1 MTLGSR
7 GGLYTVK
14 HRREPTASRGHACS
28 RATGADA
35 RRQWRIAADA
45 AASAQDAG
53 RGSARGHAAHR
64 HEARRR
70 ARRVRH
76 VHGADRRQ
84 AGAELPP
91 PAGPA
96 RGPGDHDDRRHGGR
110 VRSSSPPGRLRGVG
124 RGAVRLLHARHPAV
138 RKIAARGKS
147 APDAPGDP
155 RGVGGQPVP
164 VHRLHQ
170 NPGGGRARGR
180 PVAMKL
186 VGRPLPKVDAATKV
200 TGRALYADD
209 IVLPRTL
216 HCKILR
222 SPHPHARILSIDTSG
237 ARRIPGVVAVITGTD
252 LPIKFGILPV
262 TQDERA
268 LEHEKVRYVG
278 DPIAA
283 VAALEEE
290 IAAAACDAI
299 AVEYEVLEPVMTI
312 DAALQKPKDEPIQDY
327 GGPNNVHKFVALEF
341 GDVDAGFGR
350 AEVIREDVFFF
361 QGNTHLPME
370 QHSAI
375 ATYVDGK
382 VTLWSSTQ
390 VVHYVHR
397 ALSKVLELPMH
408 RIRVIGPAHGGGFG
422 GKTDPFAHEIIVCK
436 LSMITG
442 RPVKCTLTREEVFYA
457 HRGRHPVLMWVR
469 TGVTRD
475 GRITAMHFRSAL
487 DGGAYGSYGV
497 ASTFY
502 TGALQTVTY
511 DIPAYRFEGCRV
523 FTNKPPCGPK
533 RGHGTPQPRFAIELH
548 LEKIA
553 HELGIDAVE
562 MKRRNFVKPM
572 TRTVNWLRVT
582 SCGLEEC
589 TRRVMDASGF
599 RRRERRPGHG
609 MGFAISSYLSGAGTA
624 IYWNDMPHSEVQ
636 IKVDR
641 GGVTT
646 YCGAM
651 DIGQGSDSVLAA
663 VVAEELG
670 LQPRDIRL
678 VTADTD
684 TTPIDLGSYSSRV
697 TFMAGN
703 AALEAARKMR
713 ALLVEAAAGKMQSP
727 PESVSVGGGRIG
739 DFSFEEAS
747 ILAEARFGT
756 LATAGSYTP
765 PKIAGPYKG
774 SGVGPS
780 PAYSYSACV
789 VELDADHRTGLVN
802 MNKVWIAHDVGRAI
816 NPLLVEGQ
824 VEGSV
829 YMGLGEALMEEQTFR
844 KGLHKWPSMLEYKS
858 PTFLDMPDVKTFIV
872 ETNDPEGPYGAKEAG
887 QGPLLPVIPAV
898 SAAVFDALGVWIDEV
913 PVTPEKI
920 VEALRRKEKGE
931 PPRYGP
937 PGFPDIPYP
946 TTIKVEPPPKEL
958 DRAAP
963 ASI

>member
-1 MTLGSR
+1 VSEFDLTGER
-7 GGLYTVK
+7 GGTSTNRK
-14 HRREPTASRGHACS
+14 
-28 RATGADA
+28 
-35 RRQWRIAADA
+35 
-45 AASAQDAG
+45 
-53 RGSARGHAAHR
+53 
-64 HEARRR
+64 
-70 ARRVRH
+70 
-76 VHGADRRQ
+76 
-84 AGAELPP
+84 
-91 PAGPA
+91 PAFS
-96 RGPGDHDDRRHGGR
+96 
-110 VRSSSPPGRLRGVG
+110 VVG
-124 RGAVRLLHARHPAV
+124 
-138 RKIAARGKS
+138 K
-147 APDAPGDP
+147 
-155 RGVGGQPVP
+155 
-164 VHRLHQ
+164 
-170 NPGGGRARGR
+170 
-180 PVAMKL
+180 
-186 VGRPLPKVDAATKV
+186 PLPRVDAVAKV
-200 TGRALYADD
+200 TGRAMYADD
-209 IVLPRTL
+209 MLFARTL
-216 HCKILR
+216 HCRILR
-222 SPHPHARILSIDTSG
+222 SSHPHARILSIDTSA
-237 ARRIPGVVAVITGTD
+237 ARRIPGVQAVITGAD

-283 VAALEEE
+283 VAATEEE

-299 AVEYEVLEPVMTI
+299 SVEYEVLDPVMSI
-312 DAALQKPKDEPIQDY
+312 DEALVAPRDERIQDY
-327 GGPNNVHKFVALEF
+327 GGPHNIHKLVALEF
-341 GDVDAGFGR
+341 GDVEGGFAR
-350 AEVIREDVFFF
+350 ADLVREDVFFF

-375 ATYVDGK
+375 ATYVDGR

-397 ALSKVLELPMH
+397 ALAKVLELPMN
-408 RIRVIGPAHGGGFG
+408 RIRVIGAAHGGGFG
-422 GKTDPFAHEIIVCK
+422 GKTDPFAHEIIVSK
-436 LSMITG
+436 LAMLTG

-469 TGVTRD
+469 SGVTSD
-475 GRITAMHFRSAL
+475 GRITAMHFRTAL

-533 RGHGTPQPRFAIELH
+533 RGHGTPQPRFALELH

-553 HELGIDAVE
+553 HDLDLDPVD
-562 MKRRNFVKPM
+562 MKQRNFVKPM

-582 SCGLEEC
+582 SCGLDEC
-589 TRRVMDASGF
+589 TDRVMSASGY
-599 RRRERRPGHG
+599 RERDRRPGHG

-636 IKVDR
+636 INVDR
-641 GGVTT
+641 GGVTA

-651 DIGQGSDSVLAA
+651 EIGQGSDSVLATI
-663 VVAEELG
+663 VAEELG
-670 LQPRDIRL
+670 LQPAEVRL

-703 AALEAARKMR
+703 AAIEAARKMR
-713 ALLVEAAAGKMQSP
+713 VMLIEAAAAKMGCDTP
-727 PESVSVGGGRIG
+727 AVAVGDGRIG
-739 DFSFEEAS
+739 DFTFEQAS
-747 ILAEARFGT
+747 MLAEARFGT
-756 LATAGSYTP
+756 LVSAGSYTP

-789 VELDADHRTGLVN
+789 VDLDADPRTGLIKVN
-802 MNKVWIAHDVGRAI
+802 RIWIAHDVGRAI

-858 PTFLDMPDVKTFIV
+858 PTFLDMPEVETFIV
-872 ETNDPEGPYGAKEAG
+872 ETVDPEGPYGAKEAG
-887 QGPLLPVIPAV
+887 QGPLLPVPPAV
-898 SAAVFDALGVWIDEV
+898 CAAVHDALGVWIDEV

-920 VEALRRKEKGE
+920 VEALRRKAKGE
-931 PPRYGP
+931 PPRFGP
-937 PGFPDIPYP
+937 ASFPTIPYP
-946 TTIKVEPPPKEL
+946 ATIKVEPPPR
-958 DRAAP
+958 DVQAAAP

>member
-1 MTLGSR
+1 MK
-7 GGLYTVK
+7 V
-14 HRREPTASRGHACS
+14 
-28 RATGADA
+28 
-35 RRQWRIAADA
+35 
-45 AASAQDAG
+45 
-53 RGSARGHAAHR
+53 
-64 HEARRR
+64 
-70 ARRVRH
+70 
-76 VHGADRRQ
+76 
-84 AGAELPP
+84 
-91 PAGPA
+91 
-96 RGPGDHDDRRHGGR
+96 
-110 VRSSSPPGRLRGVG
+110 VG
-124 RGAVRLLHARHPAV
+124 
-138 RKIAARGKS
+138 K
-147 APDAPGDP
+147 
-155 RGVGGQPVP
+155 
-164 VHRLHQ
+164 
-170 NPGGGRARGR
+170 
-180 PVAMKL
+180 
-186 VGRPLPKVDAATKV
+186 PLPRVDAATKV
-200 TGRALYADD
+200 TGRAVYADD
-209 IVLPRTL
+209 MLPARTL

-222 SPHPHARILSIDTSG
+222 SPHPHARILSIDTSA
-237 ARRIPGVVAVITGTD
+237 ARRVPGVLAVITGAD

-268 LEHEKVRYVG
+268 LEHEKARYVG

-283 VAALEEE
+283 VAATEEE

-299 AVEYEVLEPVMTI
+299 AVEYEVLEPVMSI
-312 DAALQKPKDEPIQDY
+312 EAALDPPKDERIQEY
-327 GGPNNVHKFVALEF
+327 GGPNNVHKLVALEF
-341 GDVDAGFGR
+341 GDVDGGFAR
-350 AEVIREDVFFF
+350 AEHVREDVFFY

-370 QHSAI
+370 QHSAV
-375 ATYVDGK
+375 ATYVDGR

-408 RIRVIGPAHGGGFG
+408 RIRVIGAAHGGGFG
-422 GKTDPFAHEIIVCK
+422 GKTDPFAHEIIVAK
-436 LSMITG
+436 LAILTG

-469 TGVTRD
+469 TGVTSD

-533 RGHGTPQPRFAIELH
+533 RGHGTPQPRFALELH

-553 HELGIDAVE
+553 RDLDLDPVE
-562 MKRRNFVKPM
+562 MKRRNFVKPD

-582 SCGLEEC
+582 SCGLDEC
-589 TRRVMDASGF
+589 AEKVLAASRFG
-599 RRRERRPGHG
+599 ERKRTPGHG
-609 MGFAISSYLSGAGTA
+609 MGFAISTYLSGAGTA

-641 GGVTT
+641 GGVTA

-651 DIGQGSDSVLAA
+651 EIGQGSDSVLATI
-663 VVAEELG
+663 VAEELG
-670 LQPRDIRL
+670 LQPSDVRL

-713 ALLVEAAAGKMQSP
+713 ALLVEA
-727 PESVSVGGGRIG
+727 V
-739 DFSFEEAS
+739 EAS
-747 ILAEARFGT
+747 GRKYEEVAFEDAAVLGEERFGT
-756 LATAGSYTP
+756 LTTAGSYTP

-780 PAYSYSACV
+780 PAYSFSACV
-789 VELDADHRTGLVN
+789 VDLDADPRTGLVN
-802 MNKVWIAHDVGRAI
+802 VNKVWIAHDVGRAI
-816 NPLLVEGQ
+816 NPLSVEGQ

-829 YMGLGEALMEEQTFR
+829 YMGLGEALMEEQVFR

-858 PTFLDMPDVKTFIV
+858 PTFLDMPEVETFIV

-887 QGPLLPVIPAV
+887 QGPLLPVPPAV
-898 SAAVFDALGVWIDEV
+898 CAAVFDALGVWIDEI
-913 PVTPEKI
+913 PVTPEKV
-920 VEALRRKEKGE
+920 VEALRRKGKGE

-937 PGFPDIPYP
+937 PRFPSIPYP
-946 TTIKVEPPPKEL
+946 PAIKVEPPPR
-958 DRAAP
+958 DAAP
-963 ASI
+963 APR

>member
-1 MTLGSR
+1 MSFS
-7 GGLYTVK
+7 V
-14 HRREPTASRGHACS
+14 
-28 RATGADA
+28 
-35 RRQWRIAADA
+35 I
-45 AASAQDAG
+45 
-53 RGSARGHAAHR
+53 
-64 HEARRR
+64 
-70 ARRVRH
+70 
-76 VHGADRRQ
+76 
-84 AGAELPP
+84 
-91 PAGPA
+91 
-96 RGPGDHDDRRHGGR
+96 
-110 VRSSSPPGRLRGVG
+110 
-124 RGAVRLLHARHPAV
+124 
-138 RKIAARGKS
+138 GK
-147 APDAPGDP
+147 
-155 RGVGGQPVP
+155 
-164 VHRLHQ
+164 
-170 NPGGGRARGR
+170 
-180 PVAMKL
+180 
-186 VGRPLPKVDAATKV
+186 PLPKVDAVSRV
-200 TGRALYADD
+200 TGQAVYADD
-209 IVLPRTL
+209 MLLPRTL
-216 HCKILR
+216 HCRILR
-222 SPHPHARILSIDTSG
+222 SPHPHARIRSIDTSA
-237 ARRIPGVVAVITGTD
+237 ARRIPGVQAVITGAD
-252 LPIKFGILPV
+252 LPVKFGILPV

-283 VAALEEE
+283 VAATDEE

-299 AVEYEVLEPVMTI
+299 AVEYEVLQPVMSI
-312 DAALQKPKDEPIQDY
+312 DAALANPKDERIQDY
-327 GGPNNVHKFVALEF
+327 GGPNNIHKLVALEF
-341 GDVDAGFGR
+341 GDVDGGFAR
-350 AEVIREDVFFF
+350 ADHVREDVFFF

-397 ALSKVLELPMH
+397 ALAKVLEMPMN
-408 RIRVIGPAHGGGFG
+408 RIRVIGAAHGGGFG
-422 GKTDPFAHEIIVCK
+422 GKTDPFAHEIIVAK
-436 LSMITG
+436 LAMITG

-475 GRITAMHFRSAL
+475 GRITAMHFKSAL

-511 DIPAYRFEGCRV
+511 DIPAYRFEGCRL

-553 HELGIDAVE
+553 RELGLDPVD

-589 TRRVMDASGF
+589 TERVIKGSGY
-599 RRRERRPGHG
+599 RERERRPGRG

-641 GGVTT
+641 GGVTAF
-646 YCGAM
+646 CGAM

-670 LQPRDIRL
+670 LQPKDIRL

-684 TTPIDLGSYSSRV
+684 STPIDLGSYSSRV

-713 ALLVEAAAGKMQSP
+713 ALLVEAVEAS
-727 PESVSVGGGRIG
+727 GRRIE
-739 DFSFEEAS
+739 DVSFEEAS
-747 ILAEARFGT
+747 VLAEARFGT
-756 LATAGSYTP
+756 LTTAGSYTP

-789 VELDADHRTGLVN
+789 VDLDADPRTGLIHL
-802 MNKVWIAHDVGRAI
+802 NKVWIAHDVGRAI

-858 PTFLDMPDVKTFIV
+858 PTFLDMPDVETYLV

-920 VEALRRKEKGE
+920 VEALRRKDKGE
-931 PPRYGP
+931 PARYGP
-937 PGFPDIPYP
+937 QRFPDIPYP

>member
-1 MTLGSR
+1 MSTNG
-7 GGLYTVK
+7 K
-14 HRREPTASRGHACS
+14 F
-28 RATGADA
+28 
-35 RRQWRIAADA
+35 
-45 AASAQDAG
+45 
-53 RGSARGHAAHR
+53 
-64 HEARRR
+64 
-70 ARRVRH
+70 
-76 VHGADRRQ
+76 
-84 AGAELPP
+84 
-91 PAGPA
+91 
-96 RGPGDHDDRRHGGR
+96 
-110 VRSSSPPGRLRGVG
+110 
-124 RGAVRLLHARHPAV
+124 AV
-138 RKIAARGKS
+138 IGK
-147 APDAPGDP
+147 
-155 RGVGGQPVP
+155 
-164 VHRLHQ
+164 
-170 NPGGGRARGR
+170 
-180 PVAMKL
+180 
-186 VGRPLPKVDAATKV
+186 PLPRVDAVAKV
-200 TGRALYADD
+200 TGRAVYADD
-209 IVLPRTL
+209 MLLPRTL
-216 HCKILR
+216 HCRILR
-222 SPHPHARILSIDTSG
+222 SPHPHARIVSIDTSA
-237 ARRIPGVVAVITGTD
+237 ARRMPGVQAVITGAD

-283 VAALEEE
+283 VAATDEE

-299 AVEYEVLEPVMTI
+299 AVEFEVLEPVMSI
-312 DAALQKPKDEPIQDY
+312 DEGLAAPKDERIQDY
-327 GGPNNVHKFVALEF
+327 GGPNNIHKLVALEF
-341 GDVDAGFGR
+341 GDVEGGFAR
-350 AEVIREDVFFF
+350 ADHVREDVFFF
-361 QGNTHLPME
+361 QGSTHLPME

-375 ATYVDGK
+375 ATYVDGR

-397 ALSKVLELPMH
+397 ALAKVLQMPMN
-408 RIRVIGPAHGGGFG
+408 RIRVIGAAHGGGFG
-422 GKTDPFAHEIIVCK
+422 GKTDPFAHEIIVSK
-436 LSMITG
+436 LAMMTG

-533 RGHGTPQPRFAIELH
+533 RGHGTPQPRFALEVH

-553 HELGIDAVE
+553 HELGIDPVDL
-562 MKRRNFVKPM
+562 KQGNFVKPM

-582 SCGLEEC
+582 SCGLDEC
-589 TRRVMDASGF
+589 TERVMSASGY
-599 RRRERRPGHG
+599 RKREKRSGHG

-641 GGVTT
+641 GGVTA

-651 DIGQGSDSVLAA
+651 EIGQGSDSVLAA
-663 VVAEELG
+663 IVAEELG
-670 LQPRDIRL
+670 LQPPDVRL

-703 AALEAARKMR
+703 AAIEAARKMR
-713 ALLVEAAAGKMQSP
+713 AMLVEAAASKMACDP
-727 PESVSVGGGRIG
+727 TAVEVGGGRIG
-739 DFSFEEAS
+739 DFSFEEVS

-756 LATAGSYTP
+756 LTSAGSYTP

-774 SGVGPS
+774 AGVGPS

-789 VELDADHRTGLVN
+789 VDLDADARTGLVHVN
-802 MNKVWIAHDVGRAI
+802 RIWIAHDVGRAI
-816 NPLLVEGQ
+816 NPLLVQGQ

-829 YMGLGEALMEEQTFR
+829 YMGLGEALMEEQAFR

-858 PTFLDMPDVKTFIV
+858 PTFLDMPDVETFIV
-872 ETNDPEGPYGAKEAG
+872 ETVDPEGPYGAKEAG
-887 QGPLLPVIPAV
+887 QGPLLPVPPAV
-898 SAAVFDALGVWIDEV
+898 SCAVYDALGVWIDEV
-913 PVTPEKI
+913 PITPEKI
-920 VEALRRKEKGE
+920 VEGLRRKAKGE
-931 PPRYGP
+931 PARFGP
-937 PGFPDIPYP
+937 PRFPAIPYP
-946 TTIKVEPPPKEL
+946 PPIKVEPPSKDL

-963 ASI
+963 AAI

>member
-1 MTLGSR
+1 M
-7 GGLYTVK
+7 
-14 HRREPTASRGHACS
+14 
-28 RATGADA
+28 
-35 RRQWRIAADA
+35 
-45 AASAQDAG
+45 
-53 RGSARGHAAHR
+53 
-64 HEARRR
+64 
-70 ARRVRH
+70 RV
-76 VHGADRRQ
+76 
-84 AGAELPP
+84 
-91 PAGPA
+91 
-96 RGPGDHDDRRHGGR
+96 
-110 VRSSSPPGRLRGVG
+110 VG
-124 RGAVRLLHARHPAV
+124 
-138 RKIAARGKS
+138 K
-147 APDAPGDP
+147 
-155 RGVGGQPVP
+155 
-164 VHRLHQ
+164 
-170 NPGGGRARGR
+170 
-180 PVAMKL
+180 
-186 VGRPLPKVDAATKV
+186 PLPKVDAAAKV
-200 TGRALYADD
+200 TGRAVYADD
-209 IVLPRTL
+209 MLPARTL
-216 HCKILR
+216 HCRILR
-222 SPHPHARILSIDTSG
+222 SPHPHARIRSIDTSA
-237 ARRIPGVVAVITGTD
+237 ARRIPGVLAVITGED
-252 LPIKFGILPV
+252 LPVKFGILPV

-268 LEHEKVRYVG
+268 LEHEKARYVG

-283 VAALEEE
+283 VAATDEE

-299 AVEYEVLEPVMTI
+299 DVEYEVLEPVMSI
-312 DAALQKPKDEPIQDY
+312 DAALQAPKDERIQEY
-327 GGPNNVHKFVALEF
+327 GGPNNVHKFVTLEF
-341 GDVDAGFGR
+341 GDVDSGFAR
-350 AEVIREDVFFF
+350 ADHVREDVFFF

-370 QHSAI
+370 QHSAV

-408 RIRVIGPAHGGGFG
+408 RIRVIGAAHGGGFG
-422 GKTDPFAHEIIVCK
+422 GKTDPFAHEIVVTK
-436 LSMITG
+436 LAMITG

-469 TGVTRD
+469 TGVTKD
-475 GRITAMHFRSAL
+475 GRITAVHFRSAL

-533 RGHGTPQPRFAIELH
+533 RGHGTPQPRFALELH

-553 HELGIDAVE
+553 RDLDLDPVEL
-562 MKRRNFVKPM
+562 KRCNFVKPD

-589 TRRVMDASGF
+589 TEKVLAASRF
-599 RRRERRPGHG
+599 QERDRRPGHG

-641 GGVTT
+641 GGVTA

-651 DIGQGSDSVLAA
+651 DIGQGSDSVLATI
-663 VVAEELG
+663 VAEKLG
-670 LQPRDIRL
+670 LQPADVRL

-713 ALLVEAAAGKMQSP
+713 AMLAEAVEAS
-727 PESVSVGGGRIG
+727 GRRYE
-739 DFSFEEAS
+739 DVSFEEAAV
-747 ILAEARFGT
+747 LAEASFGT
-756 LATAGSYTP
+756 LTTAGSYTP

-789 VELDADHRTGLVN
+789 VELDADARTGLIDV
-802 MNKVWIAHDVGRAI
+802 NKVWIAHDVGRAI
-816 NPLLVEGQ
+816 NPLLVQGQ
-824 VEGSV
+824 IEGSV
-829 YMGLGEALMEEQTFR
+829 YMGLGEALMEEQVFR

-858 PTFLDMPDVKTFIV
+858 PTFLDMPEVETFIV
-872 ETNDPEGPYGAKEAG
+872 ETLDREGPYGAKEAG
-887 QGPLLPVIPAV
+887 QGPLLPVPPALC
-898 SAAVFDALGVWIDEV
+898 AAVHDALGVWIDEI
-913 PVTPEKI
+913 PVTPEKVI
-920 VEALRRKEKGE
+920 EALRRKEKGE

-937 PGFPDIPYP
+937 PRFPSIPYP
-946 TTIKVEPPPKEL
+946 PVIKVNAPPPTT
-958 DRAAP
+958 
-963 ASI
+963 

>member
-1 MTLGSR
+1 MK
-7 GGLYTVK
+7 V
-14 HRREPTASRGHACS
+14 
-28 RATGADA
+28 
-35 RRQWRIAADA
+35 
-45 AASAQDAG
+45 
-53 RGSARGHAAHR
+53 
-64 HEARRR
+64 
-70 ARRVRH
+70 
-76 VHGADRRQ
+76 
-84 AGAELPP
+84 
-91 PAGPA
+91 
-96 RGPGDHDDRRHGGR
+96 
-110 VRSSSPPGRLRGVG
+110 VG
-124 RGAVRLLHARHPAV
+124 
-138 RKIAARGKS
+138 K
-147 APDAPGDP
+147 
-155 RGVGGQPVP
+155 
-164 VHRLHQ
+164 
-170 NPGGGRARGR
+170 
-180 PVAMKL
+180 
-186 VGRPLPKVDAATKV
+186 PLPKVDAAAKV
-200 TGRALYADD
+200 TGRAVYADD
-209 IVLPRTL
+209 MLPPRTL

-222 SPHPHARILSIDTSG
+222 SPHPHARILSIDTSA
-237 ARRIPGVVAVITGTD
+237 ARRIPGVLAVITGVD

-283 VAALEEE
+283 VAATEEE

-299 AVEYEVLEPVMTI
+299 AVEYEVLEPVMSI
-312 DAALQKPKDEPIQDY
+312 DAALQTPKDERIQDY
-327 GGPNNVHKFVALEF
+327 GGPNNVHKLVALEF
-341 GDVDAGFGR
+341 GDVEGGFAR
-350 AEVIREDVFFF
+350 AAHIREDVFFF

-370 QHSAI
+370 QHSAV
-375 ATYVDGK
+375 ATYIDGR

-397 ALSKVLELPMH
+397 ALSKVLELPMN
-408 RIRVIGPAHGGGFG
+408 RIRVIGAAHGGGFG

-436 LSMITG
+436 LAMLTG

-469 TGVTRD
+469 SGVTRD
-475 GRITAMHFRSAL
+475 GLITAMHFRSAL

-511 DIPAYRFEGCRV
+511 AIPAYRFEGCRV

-553 HELGIDAVE
+553 HDLGLDPVE
-562 MKRRNFVKPM
+562 VKRRNFVQPN

-589 TRRVMDASGF
+589 TDRVIKASRF
-599 RRRERRPGHG
+599 HERTARLGHG

-641 GGVTT
+641 GGVTA

-651 DIGQGSDSVLAA
+651 DIGQGSDSVLATI
-663 VVAEELG
+663 VAEELG
-670 LQPRDIRL
+670 LQPADIRL

-713 ALLVEAAAGKMQSP
+713 AMLVEAVEAN
-727 PESVSVGGGRIG
+727 GRKYE
-739 DFSFEEAS
+739 DVSFEEAS
-747 ILAEARFGT
+747 ILGEARFGT
-756 LATAGSYTP
+756 LTSAGSYTP
-765 PKIAGPYKG
+765 PKLAGPYKG

-789 VELDADHRTGLVN
+789 VDLDADARTGLIHVN
-802 MNKVWIAHDVGRAI
+802 KIWIAHDVGRAI

-829 YMGLGEALMEEQTFR
+829 YMGLGEALMEEQAFR

-858 PTFLDMPDVKTFIV
+858 PTFLDMPDVETFIV
-872 ETNDPEGPYGAKEAG
+872 ETIDPEGPYGAKEAG
-887 QGPLLPVIPAV
+887 QGPLLPVPPALC
-898 SAAVFDALGVWIDEV
+898 SAVHDALGVWIDEI
-913 PVTPEKI
+913 PITPEKV
-920 VEALRRKEKGE
+920 VEAMRRKEKGE
-931 PPRYGP
+931 PARYGP
-937 PGFPDIPYP
+937 LRFPSIPYP
-946 TTIKVEPPPKEL
+946 PTIKVEPPPKN
-958 DRAAP
+958 AAT
-963 ASI
+963 AAV

>member
-1 MTLGSR
+1 MSL
-7 GGLYTVK
+7 
-14 HRREPTASRGHACS
+14 
-28 RATGADA
+28 
-35 RRQWRIAADA
+35 
-45 AASAQDAG
+45 
-53 RGSARGHAAHR
+53 
-64 HEARRR
+64 
-70 ARRVRH
+70 RV
-76 VHGADRRQ
+76 
-84 AGAELPP
+84 
-91 PAGPA
+91 
-96 RGPGDHDDRRHGGR
+96 
-110 VRSSSPPGRLRGVG
+110 VG
-124 RGAVRLLHARHPAV
+124 
-138 RKIAARGKS
+138 K
-147 APDAPGDP
+147 
-155 RGVGGQPVP
+155 
-164 VHRLHQ
+164 
-170 NPGGGRARGR
+170 
-180 PVAMKL
+180 
-186 VGRPLPKVDAATKV
+186 PLPKVDAAAKV
-200 TGRALYADD
+200 TGRAVYADD
-209 IVLPRTL
+209 MLLPRTL

-222 SPHPHARILSIDTSG
+222 SPHPHARILSIDTSA
-237 ARRIPGVVAVITGTD
+237 ARRIPGVQAVITGAD
-252 LPIKFGILPV
+252 LPVKFGILPV

-283 VAALEEE
+283 VAATEEE

-299 AVEYEVLEPVMTI
+299 VVAYEGLEPVMSI
-312 DAALQKPKDEPIQDY
+312 EAALSAPKDERIQDY
-327 GGPNNVHKFVALEF
+327 GGPNNIHKLVALEF
-341 GDVDAGFGR
+341 GDVDGGLAR
-350 AEVIREDVFFF
+350 ADHIREDVFFF

-397 ALSKVLELPMH
+397 ALAKVLELPMN
-408 RIRVIGPAHGGGFG
+408 RIRVIGAAHGGGFG
-422 GKTDPFAHEIIVCK
+422 GKTDPFAHEIIVSK
-436 LSMITG
+436 LAMLTG
-442 RPVKCTLTREEVFYA
+442 RPVKCTLSREEVFYA

-469 TGVTRD
+469 TGVTSD

-533 RGHGTPQPRFAIELH
+533 RGHGTPQPRFALELH

-553 HELGIDAVE
+553 HDLGLDPVEL
-562 MKRRNFVKPM
+562 KRRNFVKPN

-582 SCGLEEC
+582 SCGLVQC
-589 TRRVMDASGF
+589 TDAVINASRFHDRGK
-599 RRRERRPGHG
+599 RPGHG

-641 GGVTT
+641 GGVTA

-651 DIGQGSDSVLAA
+651 DIGQGSDSVLATI
-663 VVAEELG
+663 VAEELG
-670 LQPRDIRL
+670 LQPADVRL

-713 ALLVEAAAGKMQSP
+713 TMLAGAVAAKAGGDASEVEFGD
-727 PESVSVGGGRIG
+727 GRIG
-739 DFSFEEAS
+739 GFSFEEACV
-747 ILAEARFGT
+747 LAESRYGT
-756 LATAGSYTP
+756 LTSAGSYTP
-765 PKIAGPYKG
+765 PRIAGPYKG

-789 VELDADHRTGLVN
+789 VDLDVDTRTGLIHVN
-802 MNKVWIAHDVGRAI
+802 RVWIAHDVGRAI

-858 PTFLDMPDVKTFIV
+858 PTFLDMPEVETFIV
-872 ETNDPEGPYGAKEAG
+872 ETIDAEGPYGAKEAG
-887 QGPLLPVIPAV
+887 QGPLLPVPPAV
-898 SAAVFDALGVWIDEV
+898 CSAVHDAIGVWIDEI
-913 PVTPEKI
+913 PVTPEKVI
-920 VEALRRKEKGE
+920 EALRRREKGE

-937 PGFPDIPYP
+937 PHFPSIPYP
-946 TTIKVEPPPKEL
+946 PTIKVEPPEK
-958 DRAAP
+958 DASTAA
-963 ASI
+963 I

>member
-1 MTLGSR
+1 ML
-7 GGLYTVK
+7 
-14 HRREPTASRGHACS
+14 
-28 RATGADA
+28 
-35 RRQWRIAADA
+35 
-45 AASAQDAG
+45 
-53 RGSARGHAAHR
+53 
-64 HEARRR
+64 
-70 ARRVRH
+70 
-76 VHGADRRQ
+76 
-84 AGAELPP
+84 
-91 PAGPA
+91 
-96 RGPGDHDDRRHGGR
+96 
-110 VRSSSPPGRLRGVG
+110 
-124 RGAVRLLHARHPAV
+124 
-138 RKIAARGKS
+138 
-147 APDAPGDP
+147 
-155 RGVGGQPVP
+155 
-164 VHRLHQ
+164 
-170 NPGGGRARGR
+170 
-180 PVAMKL
+180 
-186 VGRPLPKVDAATKV
+186 
-200 TGRALYADD
+200 
-209 IVLPRTL
+209 LPRTL

-222 SPHPHARILSIDTSG
+222 SPHPHARILSIDTSA
-237 ARRIPGVVAVITGTD
+237 ARRIPGVQAVITGAD
-252 LPIKFGILPV
+252 LPVKFGILPV

-283 VAALEEE
+283 VAATEEE

-299 AVEYEVLEPVMTI
+299 VVAYEGLEPVMSI
-312 DAALQKPKDEPIQDY
+312 EAALSAPKDERIQDY
-327 GGPNNVHKFVALEF
+327 GGPNNIHKLVALEF
-341 GDVDAGFGR
+341 GDVDGGLAR
-350 AEVIREDVFFF
+350 ADHIREDVFFF

-397 ALSKVLELPMH
+397 ALAKVLELPMN
-408 RIRVIGPAHGGGFG
+408 RIRVIGAAHGGGFG
-422 GKTDPFAHEIIVCK
+422 GKTDPFAHEIIVSK
-436 LSMITG
+436 LAMLTG
-442 RPVKCTLTREEVFYA
+442 RPVKCTLSREEVFYA

-469 TGVTRD
+469 TGVTSD

-533 RGHGTPQPRFAIELH
+533 RGHGTPQPRFALELH

-553 HELGIDAVE
+553 DDLGLDPVEL
-562 MKRRNFVKPM
+562 KRRNFVKPN

-582 SCGLEEC
+582 SCGLVQC
-589 TRRVMDASGF
+589 TDAVINASRFHDRGK
-599 RRRERRPGHG
+599 RPGHG

-641 GGVTT
+641 GGVTA

-651 DIGQGSDSVLAA
+651 DIGQGSDSVLATI
-663 VVAEELG
+663 VAEELG
-670 LQPRDIRL
+670 LQPADVRL

-713 ALLVEAAAGKMQSP
+713 TMLAGAVAAKAGGDASEVEFRD
-727 PESVSVGGGRIG
+727 GRIG
-739 DFSFEEAS
+739 GFSFEEACV
-747 ILAEARFGT
+747 LAESRYGT
-756 LATAGSYTP
+756 LTSAGSYTP
-765 PKIAGPYKG
+765 PRIAGPYKG

-789 VELDADHRTGLVN
+789 VDLDVDTRTGLIHVN
-802 MNKVWIAHDVGRAI
+802 RVWIAHDVGRAI

-858 PTFLDMPDVKTFIV
+858 PTFLDMPEVETFIV
-872 ETNDPEGPYGAKEAG
+872 ETIDAEGPYGAKEAG
-887 QGPLLPVIPAV
+887 QGPLLPVPPAV
-898 SAAVFDALGVWIDEV
+898 CSAVHDAIGVWIDEI
-913 PVTPEKI
+913 PVTPEKVI
-920 VEALRRKEKGE
+920 EALRRREKGE

-937 PGFPDIPYP
+937 PHFPSIPYP
-946 TTIKVEPPPKEL
+946 PTIKVEPPEK
-958 DRAAP
+958 DASTAA
-963 ASI
+963 I

>member
-1 MTLGSR
+1 MTKDNGFS
-7 GGLYTVK
+7 V
-14 HRREPTASRGHACS
+14 
-28 RATGADA
+28 
-35 RRQWRIAADA
+35 I
-45 AASAQDAG
+45 
-53 RGSARGHAAHR
+53 
-64 HEARRR
+64 
-70 ARRVRH
+70 
-76 VHGADRRQ
+76 
-84 AGAELPP
+84 
-91 PAGPA
+91 
-96 RGPGDHDDRRHGGR
+96 
-110 VRSSSPPGRLRGVG
+110 
-124 RGAVRLLHARHPAV
+124 
-138 RKIAARGKS
+138 GKPFPK
-147 APDAPGDP
+147 PDA
-155 RGVGGQPVP
+155 VS
-164 VHRLHQ
+164 
-170 NPGGGRARGR
+170 
-180 PVAMKL
+180 
-186 VGRPLPKVDAATKV
+186 KV
-200 TGRALYADD
+200 TGRAVYADD
-209 IVLPRTL
+209 MLPARTL
-216 HCKILR
+216 HCRILR
-222 SPHPHARILSIDTSG
+222 SPHPHARILSIDTSA
-237 ARRIPGVVAVITGTD
+237 ARRMPGVLAVITGAD

-283 VAALEEE
+283 VAAVDEE

-299 AVEYEVLEPVMTI
+299 SVEYEVLEPVMSI
-312 DAALQKPKDEPIQDY
+312 DEALAETKDERIQDY
-327 GGPNNVHKFVALEF
+327 GGPNNIHKLVALEF
-341 GDVDAGFGR
+341 GDVEAGFEK
-350 AEVIREDVFFF
+350 ADHIREDVFFF

-375 ATYVDGK
+375 ATFVDGR

-397 ALSKVLELPMH
+397 ALAKVLELPMN
-408 RIRVIGPAHGGGFG
+408 RIRVIGAAHGGGFG

-436 LSMITG
+436 LAMLTG

-469 TGVTRD
+469 TGVTKD
-475 GRITAMHFRSAL
+475 GHITAMHFKTAL

-533 RGHGTPQPRFAIELH
+533 RGHGTPQPRFALELH

-553 HELGIDAVE
+553 HDIGIDSVDL
-562 MKRRNFVKPM
+562 KQRNFVKPM

-589 TRRVMDASGF
+589 TDQVMTASGY
-599 RRRERRPGHG
+599 RNRKKQRGRG
-609 MGFAISSYLSGAGTA
+609 MGFAISSYMSGAGTA

-641 GGVTT
+641 GGVTA

-651 DIGQGSDSVLAA
+651 DIGQGSDSVLVAI
-663 VVAEELG
+663 VAEELG

-703 AALEAARKMR
+703 AALQAARKMR
-713 ALLVEAAAGKMQSP
+713 GMLVEAVAAKMGSAS
-727 PESVSVGGGRIG
+727 EAVAVAAGRIG
-739 DFSFEEAS
+739 DFTFEEAS
-747 ILAEARFGT
+747 VLAEARFGT
-756 LATAGSYTP
+756 LTSAGSYTP

-789 VELDADHRTGLVN
+789 VDLDADPRSGIVHL
-802 MNKVWIAHDVGRAI
+802 NKVWIAHDVGRAI

-824 VEGSV
+824 VEGGV
-829 YMGLGEALMEEQTFR
+829 YMGLGEALMEEQAFR

-858 PTFLDMPDVKTFIV
+858 PTFMDMPEVETFIV
-872 ETNDPEGPYGAKEAG
+872 ETVDPEGPYGAKEAG

-898 SAAVFDALGVWIDEV
+898 SSAVFDALGVWIDEV
-913 PVTPEKI
+913 PLTPEKI

-931 PPRYGP
+931 PPRFGP
-937 PGFPDIPYP
+937 ASFPSIPYP
-946 TTIKVEPPPKEL
+946 ACIKVEPPPKDFDL
-958 DRAAP
+958 ASA

>member
-1 MTLGSR
+1 MT
-7 GGLYTVK
+7 
-14 HRREPTASRGHACS
+14 
-28 RATGADA
+28 
-35 RRQWRIAADA
+35 
-45 AASAQDAG
+45 
-53 RGSARGHAAHR
+53 
-64 HEARRR
+64 
-70 ARRVRH
+70 
-76 VHGADRRQ
+76 DRT
-84 AGAELPP
+84 EF
-91 PAGPA
+91 
-96 RGPGDHDDRRHGGR
+96 
-110 VRSSSPPGRLRGVG
+110 
-124 RGAVRLLHARHPAV
+124 AV
-138 RKIAARGKS
+138 IGK
-147 APDAPGDP
+147 
-155 RGVGGQPVP
+155 
-164 VHRLHQ
+164 
-170 NPGGGRARGR
+170 
-180 PVAMKL
+180 
-186 VGRPLPKVDAATKV
+186 PLPKVDAV
-200 TGRALYADD
+200 SRVNGQALYADD
-209 IVLPRTL
+209 VVLPRTL

-222 SPHPHARILSIDTSG
+222 SPHPHARILSIDTSA
-237 ARRIPGVVAVITGTD
+237 ARRIPGVKAVITGAD

-283 VAALEEE
+283 VAASDEET
-290 IAAAACDAI
+290 AAAACDAI
-299 AVEYEVLEPVMTI
+299 AVEYEVLDPVMSI
-312 DAALQKPKDEPIQDY
+312 EDALEQPRDERIQDY
-327 GGPNNVHKFVALEF
+327 GGPNNIHKLVALEF
-341 GDVDAGFGR
+341 GDVDGGFAR
-350 AEVIREDVFFF
+350 ADHIREDVFFF

-370 QHSAI
+370 QHSAV
-375 ATYVDGK
+375 ATFVDGK

-397 ALSKVLELPMH
+397 ALSKVLELPMN
-408 RIRVIGPAHGGGFG
+408 RIRVIGAAHGGGFG

-436 LSMITG
+436 LAMITG
-442 RPVKCTLTREEVFYA
+442 RPVKCTLTREEVFYT

-469 TGVTRD
+469 TGATRD
-475 GRITAMHFRSAL
+475 GKVTAMHFRTAL

-502 TGALQTVTY
+502 TGALQPVTY
-511 DIPAYRFEGCRV
+511 DLPAYRFEGCRV

-533 RGHGTPQPRFAIELH
+533 RGHGTPQPRFALELH

-553 HELGIDAVE
+553 HDLGLDPVE
-562 MKRRNFVKPM
+562 MKRANFVKPM

-589 TRRVMDASGF
+589 TDLVMRASGY
-599 RRRERRPGHG
+599 RERKRHAGHG

-641 GGVTT
+641 GGVTV

-651 DIGQGSDSVLAA
+651 DIGQGSDTMLATI
-663 VVAEELG
+663 VAEELG
-670 LQPRDIRL
+670 LQPNDIRL

-713 ALLVEAAAGKMQSP
+713 AMLVDALVAKRGGDPKVAR
-727 PESVSVGGGRIG
+727 VAGGRIG
-739 DFSFEEAS
+739 EHSFEEVS

-756 LATAGSYTP
+756 LVSAGSYTP

-789 VELDADHRTGLVN
+789 VDLDADARTGLVHV
-802 MNKVWIAHDVGRAI
+802 NKVWIAHDVGRAI

-829 YMGLGEALMEEQTFR
+829 YMGLGEALMEEQEFR
-844 KGLHKWPSMLEYKS
+844 NGLHKWPSMLDYKS
-858 PTFLDMPDVKTFIV
+858 PTFLDMPEVQTFIV
-872 ETNDPEGPYGAKEAG
+872 ETVDPEGPYGAKEAG

-898 SAAVFDALGVWIDEV
+898 NAAVFDALGVWIDET

-920 VEALRRKEKGE
+920 VEALRHKGKGE
-931 PPRYGP
+931 PPRHGP
-937 PGFPDIPYP
+937 AAFPPIPYP
-946 TTIKVEPPPKEL
+946 PAIKVEPPPKEIA
-958 DRAAP
+958 RAP
-963 ASI
+963 APSI

>member
-1 MTLGSR
+1 MK
-7 GGLYTVK
+7 V
-14 HRREPTASRGHACS
+14 
-28 RATGADA
+28 
-35 RRQWRIAADA
+35 
-45 AASAQDAG
+45 
-53 RGSARGHAAHR
+53 
-64 HEARRR
+64 
-70 ARRVRH
+70 
-76 VHGADRRQ
+76 
-84 AGAELPP
+84 
-91 PAGPA
+91 
-96 RGPGDHDDRRHGGR
+96 
-110 VRSSSPPGRLRGVG
+110 VG
-124 RGAVRLLHARHPAV
+124 
-138 RKIAARGKS
+138 K
-147 APDAPGDP
+147 
-155 RGVGGQPVP
+155 
-164 VHRLHQ
+164 
-170 NPGGGRARGR
+170 
-180 PVAMKL
+180 
-186 VGRPLPKVDAATKV
+186 PLPKVDAAAKV
-200 TGRALYADD
+200 TGRAMYADD
-209 IVLPRTL
+209 LLPARTL

-222 SPHPHARILSIDTSG
+222 SPHPHARILSIDTSA
-237 ARRIPGVVAVITGTD
+237 ARRIPGVIAVITGAD

-278 DPIAA
+278 DPIVAIAA
-283 VAALEEE
+283 TEEE

-299 AVEYEVLEPVMTI
+299 SVEYEVLEPVMSI
-312 DAALQKPKDEPIQDY
+312 NAALAPTKDERIQDY
-327 GGPNNVHKFVALEF
+327 GGPNNVHKLVALEF
-341 GDVDAGFGR
+341 GDVDGGFAR
-350 AEVIREDVFFF
+350 ADHVREDVFFF

-370 QHSAI
+370 QHSAV
-375 ATYVDGK
+375 ATYIDGR

-397 ALSKVLELPMH
+397 ALAKVLELPMH
-408 RIRVIGPAHGGGFG
+408 RVRVIGAAHGGGFG
-422 GKTDPFAHEIIVCK
+422 GKTDPFAHEIIVAK
-436 LSMITG
+436 LAMLTG

-511 DIPAYRFEGCRV
+511 DIPAYRFEGCRL

-533 RGHGTPQPRFAIELH
+533 RGHGTPQPRFAVEVH

-553 HELGIDAVE
+553 MDLGIDPVE
-562 MKRRNFVKPM
+562 MKRRNFVRPN
-572 TRTVNWLRVT
+572 TWTVNWLRVT

-589 TRRVMDASGF
+589 TEKVMKASRF
-599 RRRERRPGHG
+599 QERARRPGHG

-641 GGVTT
+641 GGVTV

-651 DIGQGSDSVLAA
+651 DIGQGSDSVLATI
-663 VVAEELG
+663 VAEELG
-670 LQPRDIRL
+670 LQPADIRL

-713 ALLVEAAAGKMQSP
+713 AMLGEAVEA
-727 PESVSVGGGRIG
+727 GGRN
-739 DFSFEEAS
+739 FEEVTFEEAS
-747 ILAEARFGT
+747 ILGEARFGT
-756 LATAGSYTP
+756 LTTAGSYTP

-789 VELDADHRTGLVN
+789 VDLDADPRTGLITV
-802 MNKVWIAHDVGRAI
+802 NKVWIAHDVGRAI

-858 PTFLDMPDVKTFIV
+858 PTFLDMPEVETFIV
-872 ETNDPEGPYGAKEAG
+872 ETVDPEGPYGAKEAG
-887 QGPLLPVIPAV
+887 QGPLLPVPPAV
-898 SAAVFDALGVWIDEV
+898 CAAVYDALGVWIDEI
-913 PVTPEKI
+913 PVTPEKVI
-920 VEALRRKEKGE
+920 EALRRKEKGE

-937 PGFPDIPYP
+937 PTFPSIPYP
-946 TTIKVEPPPKEL
+946 TAIKVEPPDKH
-958 DRAAP
+958 AA
-963 ASI
+963 AAAI

>member
-1 MTLGSR
+1 MK
-7 GGLYTVK
+7 V
-14 HRREPTASRGHACS
+14 
-28 RATGADA
+28 
-35 RRQWRIAADA
+35 
-45 AASAQDAG
+45 
-53 RGSARGHAAHR
+53 
-64 HEARRR
+64 
-70 ARRVRH
+70 
-76 VHGADRRQ
+76 
-84 AGAELPP
+84 
-91 PAGPA
+91 
-96 RGPGDHDDRRHGGR
+96 
-110 VRSSSPPGRLRGVG
+110 VG
-124 RGAVRLLHARHPAV
+124 
-138 RKIAARGKS
+138 K
-147 APDAPGDP
+147 
-155 RGVGGQPVP
+155 
-164 VHRLHQ
+164 
-170 NPGGGRARGR
+170 
-180 PVAMKL
+180 
-186 VGRPLPKVDAATKV
+186 PLPKVDAAAKV

-209 IVLPRTL
+209 IALPRTL

-222 SPHPHARILSIDTSG
+222 SPHPHARILSIDTSA
-237 ARRIPGVVAVITGTD
+237 ARRMPGVLAVITGAD

-283 VAALEEE
+283 VAATEEE
-290 IAAAACDAI
+290 VAAAACDAI
-299 AVEYEVLEPVMTI
+299 SVEYEVLEPVMSI
-312 DAALQKPKDEPIQDY
+312 DAALAPAKDEPIQDY
-327 GGPNNVHKFVALEF
+327 GGPNNVHKLVALEF
-341 GDVDAGFGR
+341 GDVDGGFAR
-350 AEVIREDVFFF
+350 ADHVREDVFFF

-397 ALSKVLELPMH
+397 ALARVLELPMH
-408 RIRVIGPAHGGGFG
+408 RIRVIGAAHGGGFG

-436 LSMITG
+436 LAMLTG

-469 TGVTRD
+469 TGVTGD

-553 HELGIDAVE
+553 RDLGLDPVD
-562 MKRRNFVKPM
+562 MKRRNFVQPY

-589 TRRVMDASGF
+589 TERVIKASRF
-599 RRRERRPGHG
+599 HERERRAGHG

-641 GGVTT
+641 GGVTV

-651 DIGQGSDSVLAA
+651 DIGQGSDSVLATI
-663 VVAEELG
+663 VAEELG
-670 LQPRDIRL
+670 LQPTDVRL

-713 ALLVEAAAGKMQSP
+713 AMLVEAVEARGHAFG
-727 PESVSVGGGRIG
+727 EVA
-739 DFSFEEAS
+739 FEEACV
-747 ILAEARFGT
+747 LAEARFGT
-756 LATAGSYTP
+756 LTSAGSYTP

-789 VELDADHRTGLVN
+789 VDLDADARTGLLTV
-802 MNKVWIAHDVGRAI
+802 NKVWIAHDVGRAI

-858 PTFLDMPDVKTFIV
+858 PTFLDVPEIETFIV

-887 QGPLLPVIPAV
+887 QGPLLPVPPALS
-898 SAAVFDALGVWIDEV
+898 SAVYDALGVWIDEI
-913 PVTPEKI
+913 PVTPEKVI
-920 VEALRRKEKGE
+920 EALRRKEKGE
-931 PPRYGP
+931 EPRYGP
-937 PGFPDIPYP
+937 PRFPTVPYP
-946 TTIKVEPPPKEL
+946 PTIKVEPPPGSAN
-958 DRAAP
+958 AAT

>member
-1 MTLGSR
+1 MT
-7 GGLYTVK
+7 
-14 HRREPTASRGHACS
+14 
-28 RATGADA
+28 
-35 RRQWRIAADA
+35 
-45 AASAQDAG
+45 
-53 RGSARGHAAHR
+53 
-64 HEARRR
+64 
-70 ARRVRH
+70 
-76 VHGADRRQ
+76 
-84 AGAELPP
+84 
-91 PAGPA
+91 
-96 RGPGDHDDRRHGGR
+96 GDNGYS
-110 VRSSSPPGRLRGVG
+110 V
-124 RGAVRLLHARHPAV
+124 
-138 RKIAARGKS
+138 IGK
-147 APDAPGDP
+147 
-155 RGVGGQPVP
+155 
-164 VHRLHQ
+164 
-170 NPGGGRARGR
+170 
-180 PVAMKL
+180 
-186 VGRPLPKVDAATKV
+186 PLPKSDAVSKV
-200 TGRALYADD
+200 TGRAIYADD
-209 IVLPRTL
+209 MLPARTL
-216 HCKILR
+216 HCRILR
-222 SPHPHARILSIDTSG
+222 SPHPHARILSIDTSV
-237 ARRIPGVVAVITGTD
+237 ARRMPGVQAVITGAD

-283 VAALEEE
+283 VAAVDEE

-299 AVEYEVLEPVMTI
+299 SVEYEVLEPVMSI
-312 DAALQKPKDEPIQDY
+312 DEALAESKDERIQDY
-327 GGPNNVHKFVALEF
+327 GGPNNIHKLVALEF
-341 GDVDAGFGR
+341 GDVDRGFEK
-350 AEVIREDVFFF
+350 ADHIREDLFFF

-375 ATYVDGK
+375 ATFVDGR

-397 ALSKVLELPMH
+397 ALAKVLELPMN
-408 RIRVIGPAHGGGFG
+408 RIRVIGAAHGGGFG

-436 LSMITG
+436 LAMLTG

-469 TGVTRD
+469 SGVTKD
-475 GRITAMHFRSAL
+475 GRITAMHFKTAL

-533 RGHGTPQPRFAIELH
+533 RGHGTPQPRFAMELH

-553 HELGIDAVE
+553 HDIGLDPVDL
-562 MKRRNFVKPM
+562 KQRNFVKPM

-582 SCGLEEC
+582 SCGLDEC
-589 TRRVMDASGF
+589 TERVLTASGF
-599 RRRERRPGHG
+599 RTRNRQRGRG
-609 MGFAISSYLSGAGTA
+609 MGFAISSYMSGAGTA

-641 GGVTT
+641 GGVTA

-663 VVAEELG
+663 IVAEELG
-670 LQPRDIRL
+670 LQPHDIRL

-703 AALEAARKMR
+703 AALQAARKMR
-713 ALLVEAAAGKMQSP
+713 GMLIEAVAAKMGRDADT
-727 PESVSVGGGRIG
+727 VAVDAGRIG
-739 DFSFEEAS
+739 DFSFEAAS
-747 ILAEARFGT
+747 SLAEARFGT
-756 LATAGSYTP
+756 LTSAGSYTP

-789 VELDADHRTGLVN
+789 VDLDADPRTGIVQV
-802 MNKVWIAHDVGRAI
+802 NKVWIAHDVGRAI

-824 VEGSV
+824 IEGSI

-858 PTFLDMPDVKTFIV
+858 PTFMDMPEVETFIV
-872 ETNDPEGPYGAKEAG
+872 ETIDPEGPYGAKEAG

-898 SAAVFDALGVWIDEV
+898 SSAVFDALGVWIDEI

-920 VEALRRKEKGE
+920 IEALRRKEKGE
-931 PPRYGP
+931 PPRFGP
-937 PGFPDIPYP
+937 VRFPSIPYP
-946 TTIKVEPPPKEL
+946 ACIKVEPPTKEL
-958 DRAAP
+958 DRASA

>member
-1 MTLGSR
+1 MNDPP
-7 GGLYTVK
+7 
-14 HRREPTASRGHACS
+14 HP
-28 RATGADA
+28 
-35 RRQWRIAADA
+35 
-45 AASAQDAG
+45 AAS
-53 RGSARGHAAHR
+53 
-64 HEARRR
+64 
-70 ARRVRH
+70 
-76 VHGADRRQ
+76 
-84 AGAELPP
+84 PP
-91 PAGPA
+91 TSP
-96 RGPGDHDDRRHGGR
+96 HGGEVSLR
-110 VRSSSPPGRLRGVG
+110 VVG
-124 RGAVRLLHARHPAV
+124 
-138 RKIAARGKS
+138 K
-147 APDAPGDP
+147 
-155 RGVGGQPVP
+155 
-164 VHRLHQ
+164 
-170 NPGGGRARGR
+170 
-180 PVAMKL
+180 
-186 VGRPLPKVDAATKV
+186 PLPKVDAAAKV
-200 TGRALYADD
+200 TGRAVYADD
-209 IVLPRTL
+209 MLLPRTL

-222 SPHPHARILSIDTSG
+222 SPHPHARILSIDTSA
-237 ARRIPGVVAVITGTD
+237 ARRIPGVQAVITGAD
-252 LPIKFGILPV
+252 LPVKFGILPV

-283 VAALEEE
+283 VAATEEE

-299 AVEYEVLEPVMTI
+299 VVAYEGLEPVMSI
-312 DAALQKPKDEPIQDY
+312 EAALSAPKDERIQDY
-327 GGPNNVHKFVALEF
+327 GGPNNIHKLVALEF
-341 GDVDAGFGR
+341 GDVDGGLAR
-350 AEVIREDVFFF
+350 ADHIREDVFFF

-397 ALSKVLELPMH
+397 ALAKVLELPMN
-408 RIRVIGPAHGGGFG
+408 RIRVIGAAHGGGFG
-422 GKTDPFAHEIIVCK
+422 GKTDPFAHEIIVSK
-436 LSMITG
+436 LAMLTG
-442 RPVKCTLTREEVFYA
+442 RPVKCTLSREEVFYA

-469 TGVTRD
+469 TGVTSD

-533 RGHGTPQPRFAIELH
+533 RGHGTPQPRFALELH

-553 HELGIDAVE
+553 DDLGLDPVEL
-562 MKRRNFVKPM
+562 KRRNFVKPN

-582 SCGLEEC
+582 SCGLVQC
-589 TRRVMDASGF
+589 TDAVINASRFHDRGK
-599 RRRERRPGHG
+599 RPGHG

-641 GGVTT
+641 GGVTA

-651 DIGQGSDSVLAA
+651 DIGQGSDSVLATI
-663 VVAEELG
+663 VAEELG
-670 LQPRDIRL
+670 LQPADVRL

-713 ALLVEAAAGKMQSP
+713 TMLAGAVAAKAGGDASEVEFGD
-727 PESVSVGGGRIG
+727 GRIG
-739 DFSFEEAS
+739 GFSFEEACV
-747 ILAEARFGT
+747 LAESRYGT
-756 LATAGSYTP
+756 LTSAGSYTP
-765 PKIAGPYKG
+765 PRIAGPYKG

-789 VELDADHRTGLVN
+789 VDLDVDTRTGLIHVN
-802 MNKVWIAHDVGRAI
+802 RVWIAHDVGRAI

-858 PTFLDMPDVKTFIV
+858 PTFLDMPEVETFIV
-872 ETNDPEGPYGAKEAG
+872 ETIDAEGPYGAKEAG
-887 QGPLLPVIPAV
+887 QGPLLPVPPAV
-898 SAAVFDALGVWIDEV
+898 CSAVHDAIGVWIDEI
-913 PVTPEKI
+913 PVTPEKVI
-920 VEALRRKEKGE
+920 EALRRREKGE

-937 PGFPDIPYP
+937 PHFPSIPYP
-946 TTIKVEPPPKEL
+946 PTIKVEPPEK
-958 DRAAP
+958 DASTAA
-963 ASI
+963 I

>member
-1 MTLGSR
+1 MT
-7 GGLYTVK
+7 
-14 HRREPTASRGHACS
+14 
-28 RATGADA
+28 DN
-35 RRQWRIAADA
+35 
-45 AASAQDAG
+45 G
-53 RGSARGHAAHR
+53 RY
-64 HEARRR
+64 
-70 ARRVRH
+70 
-76 VHGADRRQ
+76 
-84 AGAELPP
+84 
-91 PAGPA
+91 
-96 RGPGDHDDRRHGGR
+96 
-110 VRSSSPPGRLRGVG
+110 
-124 RGAVRLLHARHPAV
+124 AV
-138 RKIAARGKS
+138 IGK
-147 APDAPGDP
+147 
-155 RGVGGQPVP
+155 
-164 VHRLHQ
+164 
-170 NPGGGRARGR
+170 
-180 PVAMKL
+180 
-186 VGRPLPKVDAATKV
+186 PLPKVDAASRV
-200 TGRALYADD
+200 TGQAVYADD
-209 IVLPRTL
+209 MLLPRTL
-216 HCKILR
+216 HCRILR
-222 SPHPHARILSIDTSG
+222 SPHPHARIVSIDTSA
-237 ARRIPGVVAVITGTD
+237 ARRMPGVHAVITGAD

-283 VAALEEE
+283 VAATDEE

-299 AVEYEVLEPVMTI
+299 AVEYQVLEPVMSI
-312 DAALQKPKDEPIQDY
+312 DAALGRPKDERIQDY
-327 GGPNNVHKFVALEF
+327 GGPNNIHKLVALEF
-341 GDVDAGFGR
+341 GDVNGGFAR
-350 AEVIREDVFFF
+350 ADHVREDVFFF

-370 QHSAI
+370 QHSAV
-375 ATYVDGK
+375 ATYIDGK

-397 ALSKVLELPMH
+397 ALAKVLELPMN
-408 RIRVIGPAHGGGFG
+408 RIRVIGAAHGGGFG
-422 GKTDPFAHEIIVCK
+422 GKTDPFAHEIIVAK
-436 LSMITG
+436 LAMITG

-469 TGVTRD
+469 TGVTSD
-475 GRITAMHFRSAL
+475 GRITAMHFKSAL

-553 HELGIDAVE
+553 RDLGIDPVE
-562 MKRRNFVKPM
+562 MKRANFVKPM
-572 TRTVNWLRVT
+572 TRTVNWMRVT

-589 TRRVMDASGF
+589 TELVMKASGY
-599 RRRERRPGHG
+599 RERERRSGRG

-641 GGVTT
+641 GGVTA

-670 LQPRDIRL
+670 LQPKDIRL

-713 ALLVEAAAGKMQSP
+713 ALLVEAVEAS
-727 PESVSVGGGRIG
+727 GRKYEEV
-739 DFSFEEAS
+739 SFEEAS
-747 ILAEARFGT
+747 VLAEARFGT
-756 LATAGSYTP
+756 LTTAGSYTP

-789 VELDADHRTGLVN
+789 VDLDADPRTGLIHL
-802 MNKVWIAHDVGRAI
+802 NKVWIAHDVGRAI

-858 PTFLDMPDVKTFIV
+858 PTFLDMPDVETFIV

-898 SAAVFDALGVWIDEV
+898 NAAVFDALGIWVDEV

-920 VEALRRKEKGE
+920 VEALRRRDKGE

-937 PGFPDIPYP
+937 QRFPEIPYP
-946 TTIKVEPPPKEL
+946 PTIKVDPPPRDL
-958 DRAAP
+958 DRAAA

>member
-1 MTLGSR
+1 M
-7 GGLYTVK
+7 
-14 HRREPTASRGHACS
+14 
-28 RATGADA
+28 
-35 RRQWRIAADA
+35 
-45 AASAQDAG
+45 
-53 RGSARGHAAHR
+53 
-64 HEARRR
+64 
-70 ARRVRH
+70 RV
-76 VHGADRRQ
+76 
-84 AGAELPP
+84 
-91 PAGPA
+91 
-96 RGPGDHDDRRHGGR
+96 
-110 VRSSSPPGRLRGVG
+110 VG
-124 RGAVRLLHARHPAV
+124 KR
-138 RKIAARGKS
+138 
-147 APDAPGDP
+147 
-155 RGVGGQPVP
+155 
-164 VHRLHQ
+164 
-170 NPGGGRARGR
+170 
-180 PVAMKL
+180 
-186 VGRPLPKVDAATKV
+186 LPKVDAAPRV
-200 TGRALYADD
+200 TGRAVYADD
-209 IVLPRTL
+209 MLPARTL

-222 SPHPHARILSIDTSG
+222 SPHPHARILSIDTSA
-237 ARRIPGVVAVITGTD
+237 ARRIPGVLAVITGAD
-252 LPIKFGILPV
+252 LPVKFGILPV

-283 VAALEEE
+283 VAATEEE

-299 AVEYEVLEPVMTI
+299 AVEYDVLEPVMSI
-312 DAALQKPKDEPIQDY
+312 DAALAAPKDERIQDY
-327 GGPNNVHKFVALEF
+327 GGPNNVHKFVTLEF
-341 GDVDAGFGR
+341 GDVEGGFDR
-350 AEVIREDVFFF
+350 AKHVREDIFFY

-375 ATYVDGK
+375 ATYSDGK

-397 ALSKVLELPMH
+397 ALSKVLELPMP
-408 RIRVIGPAHGGGFG
+408 RIRVVGAAHGGGFG

-436 LSMITG
+436 LAMLTG

-469 TGVTRD
+469 TGVD
-475 GRITAMHFRSAL
+475 AEGRITAMHFRTAL

-502 TGALQTVTY
+502 TGVLQTVTY

-533 RGHGTPQPRFAIELH
+533 RGHGTPQPRFGLELH

-553 HELGIDAVE
+553 RDIGMDPVEL
-562 MKRRNFVKPM
+562 KRRNFIQPY
-572 TRTVNWLRVT
+572 TRAVNWLRVT
-582 SCGLEEC
+582 SCGLDEC
-589 TRRVMDASGF
+589 TQRVLDASRYAT
-599 RRRERRPGHG
+599 RRRRPGHG

-641 GGVTT
+641 GGATV

-651 DIGQGSDSVLAA
+651 DIGQGSDSVLATI
-663 VVAEELG
+663 VAEELG
-670 LQPRDIRL
+670 LQPADVRL

-713 ALLVEAAAGKMQSP
+713 ALLVEAVEASGKKF
-727 PESVSVGGGRIG
+727 EDVT
-739 DFSFEEAS
+739 FEEAS
-747 ILAEARFGT
+747 VLGEARFGT
-756 LATAGSYTP
+756 LTSAGSYTP

-789 VELDADHRTGLVN
+789 VDLDVDAGTGLVHV
-802 MNKVWIAHDVGRAI
+802 NKVWIAHDVGRAI

-829 YMGLGEALMEEQTFR
+829 YMGLGEALMEEQAFR

-858 PTFLDMPDVKTFIV
+858 PTFLDMPEVETFIV
-872 ETNDPEGPYGAKEAG
+872 ETIDREGPYGAKEAG
-887 QGPLLPVIPAV
+887 QGPLLPVPPALC
-898 SAAVFDALGVWIDEV
+898 AAVYDALGVWIDEI

-931 PPRYGP
+931 EPRYGP
-937 PGFPDIPYP
+937 QRFPEIPYP
-946 TTIKVEPPPKEL
+946 PTIKVEPPPKDL
-958 DRAAP
+958 DC
-963 ASI
+963 

>member
-1 MTLGSR
+1 MT
-7 GGLYTVK
+7 
-14 HRREPTASRGHACS
+14 
-28 RATGADA
+28 
-35 RRQWRIAADA
+35 
-45 AASAQDAG
+45 
-53 RGSARGHAAHR
+53 
-64 HEARRR
+64 
-70 ARRVRH
+70 
-76 VHGADRRQ
+76 
-84 AGAELPP
+84 
-91 PAGPA
+91 
-96 RGPGDHDDRRHGGR
+96 GDNGYS
-110 VRSSSPPGRLRGVG
+110 V
-124 RGAVRLLHARHPAV
+124 
-138 RKIAARGKS
+138 IGK
-147 APDAPGDP
+147 
-155 RGVGGQPVP
+155 
-164 VHRLHQ
+164 
-170 NPGGGRARGR
+170 
-180 PVAMKL
+180 
-186 VGRPLPKVDAATKV
+186 PLPKSDAVSKV
-200 TGRALYADD
+200 TGRAIYADD
-209 IVLPRTL
+209 MLPARTL
-216 HCKILR
+216 HCRILR
-222 SPHPHARILSIDTSG
+222 SPHPHAGILSIDTSV
-237 ARRIPGVVAVITGTD
+237 ARRMPGVQAVITGAD

-283 VAALEEE
+283 VAAVDEE

-299 AVEYEVLEPVMTI
+299 SVEYEVLEPVMSI
-312 DAALQKPKDEPIQDY
+312 DEALEESKDERIQDY
-327 GGPNNVHKFVALEF
+327 GGPNNIHKLVALEF
-341 GDVDAGFGR
+341 GDVDSGFEK
-350 AEVIREDVFFF
+350 ADHIREDLFFF

-375 ATYVDGK
+375 ATFVDGR

-397 ALSKVLELPMH
+397 ALAKVLELPMS
-408 RIRVIGPAHGGGFG
+408 RIRVIGAAHGGGFG

-436 LSMITG
+436 LAMLTG

-469 TGVTRD
+469 SGVTKD
-475 GRITAMHFRSAL
+475 GRITAMHFKTAL

-533 RGHGTPQPRFAIELH
+533 RGHGTPQPRFAMELH

-553 HELGIDAVE
+553 HDIGLDPVDL
-562 MKRRNFVKPM
+562 KQRNFVKPM

-589 TRRVMDASGF
+589 TERVLTASRF
-599 RRRERRPGHG
+599 RTRNRQRGRG
-609 MGFAISSYLSGAGTA
+609 MGFAISSYMSGAGTA

-641 GGVTT
+641 GGVTA

-663 VVAEELG
+663 IVAEELG

-703 AALEAARKMR
+703 AALQAARKMR
-713 ALLVEAAAGKMQSP
+713 GMLTEAVAAKMGCDADA
-727 PESVSVGGGRIG
+727 VAVDAGRIG
-739 DFSFEEAS
+739 DFSFEAAS
-747 ILAEARFGT
+747 SLAEARFGT
-756 LATAGSYTP
+756 LTSAGSYTP

-789 VELDADHRTGLVN
+789 VDLDADPRTGIVQV
-802 MNKVWIAHDVGRAI
+802 NKVWIAHDVGRAI

-824 VEGSV
+824 IEGSI

-858 PTFLDMPDVKTFIV
+858 PTFMDMPEVETFIV
-872 ETNDPEGPYGAKEAG
+872 ETIDPEGPYGAKEAG

-898 SAAVFDALGVWIDEV
+898 SSAVFDALGVWIDEI

-931 PPRYGP
+931 PPRFGP
-937 PGFPDIPYP
+937 VRFPSIPYP
-946 TTIKVEPPPKEL
+946 ACIKVEPPTKDL
-958 DRAAP
+958 DRASA